1 MKYKIQGE
9 IMQTASVAL
18 EKGQMIYAEA
28 SGMQWMTDNVEMKS
42 KMRGGIGASI
52 GRIFTGES
60 LFLNEFNVKEGN
72 SGMVTFSS
80 DFPGKILAFELKK
93 GQTIIAQS
101 TAFLAADDTVS
112 MQVHFQKK
120 LGAGFFGGEGF
131 ILQKIT
137 GPGTVLLSLDG
148 EITNLE
154 LEKGQRI
161 LCDPGSVAIVDPT
174 VTFDIQRAGDIK
186 TMLFGGEGLFL
197 ASLEGPG
204 EVHLQS
210 MQLSDLAQKIAPMV
224 AQYIPRSNGSGPT
237 INLGR

>member
-18 EKGQMIYAEA
+18 EKGETIYAGA
-28 SGMQWMTDNVEMKS
+28 SAMQWMTDNVEMKS
-42 KMRGGIGASI
+42 KMRGGIGGGI
-52 GRIFTGES
+52 GRLFSGES
-60 LFLNEFNVKEGN
+60 LFLNEFNVKEG
-72 SGMVTFSS
+72 STGMVTFSS
-80 DFPGKILAFELKK
+80 DFPGKILSFELKK
-93 GQTIIAQS
+93 GQTLIAQN
-101 TAFLAADDTVS
+101 TAFMAADNSVE
-112 MQVHFQKK
+112 MEIFLQKK

-137 GPGTVLLSLDG
+137 GPGTVLLSIDG
-148 EITNLE
+148 EITSLE

-161 LCDPGSVAIVDPT
+161 LCDPGSVATFDPS
-174 VTFDIQRAGDIK
+174 VSFDIQRAGDVK

-224 AQYIPRSNGSGPT
+224 AQHIPRNSGSGPT

>member
-1 MKYKIQGE
+1 MKFKIQGE

-18 EKGQMIYAEA
+18 EKGETIYAQSSA
-28 SGMQWMTDNVEMKS
+28 MQWMTDNVEMKS
-42 KMRGGIGASI
+42 KMRGGLGAGI
-52 GRIFTGES
+52 GRMFSGES
-60 LFLNEFNVKEGN
+60 LFLNDFNVKEGE

-80 DFPGKILAFELKK
+80 DFPGKILTFELKK

-101 TAFLAADDTVS
+101 TAFLAADNSVQ
-112 MQVHFQKK
+112 MQVFWQKK

-137 GPGTVLLSLDG
+137 GPGTVLLSIDG
-148 EITNLE
+148 EVTSLE
-154 LEKGQRI
+154 LIKGQRI
-161 LCDPGSVAIVDPT
+161 LCDPGSVATFDPSIA
-174 VTFDIQRAGDIK
+174 FDIQKAGDIK
-186 TMLFGGEGLFL
+186 TMIFGGEGLFL

-224 AQYIPRSNGSGPT
+224 AQHIPRNGGGGMS
-237 INLGR
+237 INLGK

>member
-9 IMQTASVAL
+9 VMQTASIAL
-18 EKGQMIYAEA
+18 EKGQTIYAEA

-42 KMRGGIGASI
+42 KMRGGLGAGI
-52 GRIFTGES
+52 GRMFTGES

-80 DFPGKILAFELKK
+80 DFPGKIMAFDLKK

-101 TAFLAADDTVS
+101 TAFLAADDSVT

-161 LCDPGSVAIVDPT
+161 LCDPGSVAVFDPAI
-174 VTFDIQRAGDIK
+174 TFDIQRAGDIK
-186 TMLFGGEGLFL
+186 TMIFGGEGLFL

-224 AQYIPRSNGSGPT
+224 AQYIPRSGNGPT
-237 INLGR
+237 INFGK

>member
-1 MKYKIQGE
+1 
-9 IMQTASVAL
+9 MQTASVAL
-18 EKGQMIYAEA
+18 QSEEKIYASA
-28 SGMQWMTDNVEMKS
+28 SAMQWMTDNVEMKS
-42 KMRGGIGASI
+42 KMRGGLGAGI
-52 GRIFTGES
+52 GRMFTGES
-60 LFLNEFNVKEGN
+60 LFLNEFQVKEGE
-72 SGMVTFSS
+72 SGMITFSS
-80 DFPGKILAFELKK
+80 DFPGKILAFDLKK

-101 TAFLAADDTVS
+101 TAFLAADDSVE

-137 GPGTVLLSLDG
+137 GPGKVLLSLDG
-148 EITNLE
+148 EITKLE

-161 LCDPGSVAIVDPT
+161 LCDPGSVAIVDPS
-174 VTFDIQRAGDIK
+174 VGFDIQRAGDIK

-210 MQLSDLAQKIAPMV
+210 MQLADLAQKIAPMV
-224 AQYIPRSNGSGPT
+224 AQYIPRGGSGGGMN
-237 INLGR
+237 INLGK